1 MALLQPAEKEGTPH
15 VLPSLSFLEADEDK
29 QQQQDCYPDKGA
41 DAQLG
46 IGR

>member
-29 QQQQDCYPDKGA
+29 QQQGCYPDKGA